1 MGKVDFSA
9 LVGDALELEYGTELF
24 QFCGKR
30 AITELEL
37 ETNRDNKKILELST
51 KYSVLSSQTAY
62 IAIEL
67 GDQADQADVKTLTL
81 EVFGEEGQNVF
92 ASPKKSSQIFAQVP
106 RNF

>member
-1 MGKVDFSA
+1 MGKVDFST

-67 GDQADQADVKTLTL
+67 GDQADVKTLTL